1 MVYWKDVGPFLRPR
15 LEERGR
21 AKLLVPTNIALWQI
35 LGRLEQEPDAGLT
48 TPGLLSRVPD
58 VGQAP
63 GFADEPI
70 FLGRGGGALALFSN
84 IVGCYRFEIPQ

>member
-1 MVYWKDVGPFLRPR
+1 MFYWKDVGPFLRPR

-63 GFADEPI
+63 GFAD
-70 FLGRGGGALALFSN
+70 ALALFSN